1 MKFKEIISKNPVT
14 EKGLTELILSTGV
27 TQPHSTTWTSWC
39 IFKVAHLKPA
49 FQIASKHC
57 YTHCD
62 LWSLLSGKMQ
72 GLPFPTLSS
81 ESAIEEM
88 CLGAV

>member
-1 MKFKEIISKNPVT
+1 MKFKEIISKNIVT
-14 EKGLTELILSTGV
+14 EKRLTELILSTGV
-27 TQPHSTTWTSWC
+27 TQPHATTQTSWC

-49 FQIASKHC
+49 FQIASKLC

-62 LWSLLSGKMQ
+62 LG
-72 GLPFPTLSS
+72 PFFQEKCKDYHFPLSS

-88 CLGAV
+88 GLEAI